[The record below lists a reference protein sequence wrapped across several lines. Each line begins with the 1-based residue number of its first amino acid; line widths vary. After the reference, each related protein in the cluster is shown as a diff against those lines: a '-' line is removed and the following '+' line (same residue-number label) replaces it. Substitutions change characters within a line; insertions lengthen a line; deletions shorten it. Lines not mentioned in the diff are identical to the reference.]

1 MTEPPPVEV
10 PHIAEIDGYTGK
22 SSGGPPGSTSI
33 GRRLERVR
41 LAAEVMKL
49 LDEARVVFP
58 LPQPGPPPRF
68 SPPTLALP
76 PESGWRG
83 ILS

>member
-58 LPQPGPPPRF
+58 
-68 SPPTLALP
+68 PTLALP

>member
-58 LPQPGPPPRF
+58 PPTRPAPPF
-68 SPPTLALP
+68 FPPTLALP